1 MEEPH
6 LAPWQPPWDGSLQ
19 QAALRP
25 SWGPQWQRWRQLLH
39 RPASDRRPLG
49 QIPDHLPSLG
59 PSAST
64 LLRRVGNLCCMYRS
78 ARAGRPC
85 AWALRVGL
93 PRRVGSDKARVLPA
107 SSFECK
113 WGGSGV
119 RSLPAML
126 YSLVHRPCLPCIL
139 RIFPRPGQ
147 GRPQFPLCLPRP
159 WAPNRI
165 TQCHVQLLVN
175 MGQGKHLFLR
185 KGREV
190 AKGRGDLRTL
200 PHVLASVQPS
210 NEVTGQLHTLSLP
223 IGSQAAGR
231 SQIHCLSNQCRQQR
245 PVTEDGEGQP
255 DSGDQ
260 DSTPCVPGRD
270 PLLSESCDLPL

>member
-1 MEEPH
+1 M
-6 LAPWQPPWDGSLQ
+6 
-19 QAALRP
+19 
-25 SWGPQWQRWRQLLH
+25 
-39 RPASDRRPLG
+39 
-49 QIPDHLPSLG
+49 
-59 PSAST
+59 
-64 LLRRVGNLCCMYRS
+64 
-78 ARAGRPC
+78 
-85 AWALRVGL
+85 
-93 PRRVGSDKARVLPA
+93 
-107 SSFECK
+107 
-113 WGGSGV
+113 
-119 RSLPAML
+119 
-126 YSLVHRPCLPCIL
+126 
-139 RIFPRPGQ
+139 
-147 GRPQFPLCLPRP
+147 
-159 WAPNRI
+159 
-165 TQCHVQLLVN
+165 QLLVN

-231 SQIHCLSNQCRQQR
+231 SQIHCLSDQCRQQK
-245 PVTEDGEGQP
+245 PVTVDGERQP